1 MGATLNSI
9 ENSTTYKRRY
19 KTYKRELAAAV
30 LVLWCVVSVR
40 LFWYTAPDLVNAFN
54 GPYST
59 LTMAMLAIVG
69 FAIGA
74 EWVTLQS
81 PWKQNKAVPNV

>member
-1 MGATLNSI
+1 MGATLNST
-9 ENSTTYKRRY
+9 ENSTQSKKRPR
-19 KTYKRELAAAV
+19 TYKRELAAGV
-30 LVLWCVVSVR
+30 VILWGVVSVR
-40 LFWYTAPDLVNAFN
+40 LFWYTAPDLVTSFN

-69 FAIGA
+69 FAVGA

-81 PWKQNKAVPNV
+81 PWKTDKVIPNA